1 MSPAT
6 SVVCGDRDVHC
17 VLLVVG
23 RYAWKLISL
32 KFKTEHTP
40 KTWNKMPVYFPDSA
54 NKEKHIYR
62 PPTKLREG
70 NVFSHVC
77 PSFCPQMGGG
87 ARRGVPCDQYS
98 WCFGPHHTGTPQPCP
113 QTCSKLIQ
121 LGPHCTG
128 PAPGHVQTCSLW
140 SKQWAVYIL
149 LEWFLAIKM
158 VSFEVYISKMSLSH
172 VSYLLL
178 VKKKINAFE

>member
-6 SVVCGDRDVHC
+6 SVVCGDGDVHC
-17 VLLVVG
+17 VHLVVG

-62 PPTKLREG
+62 PSTKLREG

-77 PSFCPQMGGG
+77 PSFSPQMGG
-87 ARRGVPCDQYS
+87 A
-98 WCFGPHHTGTPQPCP
+98 GPGGGSHVTSTHDALDLTIQRPPNPAP

-128 PAPGHVQTCSLW
+128 PAPGHIQTCSL
-140 SKQWAVYIL
+140 
-149 LEWFLAIKM
+149 
-158 VSFEVYISKMSLSH
+158 
-172 VSYLLL
+172 
-178 VKKKINAFE
+178 